1 MNRAS
6 NMTSVPFPQMERFR
20 EFQSAH
26 PSKRLGAAGAAWSY
40 ISCGEGA
47 QALFIFPGGL
57 RVADS
62 MYAHIEMFAGDY
74 HVLVPTYP
82 AVRRLDAVIHG
93 AVAILDAE
101 GVSQAN
107 LLGQSYG
114 GLVCQAFLQ
123 RFPGRARRV
132 VLSGT
137 APLISVRWKVQLI
150 HLLLPL
156 ATALPERMLMR
167 IFRRLLTPMITT
179 QAEARTFWDSY
190 LADLMGNRLKKP
202 DILSHLHTTRDAY
215 MLYAGSEG
223 ESGQWQ
229 GDVMVIW
236 GEDDHLNTERGRH
249 GMVSRYPQ
257 AKIRVLAGCGH
268 TAALSK
274 PDEYAEV
281 VRRFLE

>member
-1 MNRAS
+1 
-6 NMTSVPFPQMERFR
+6 MERFR

-26 PSKRLGAAGAAWSY
+26 PCKQLDAAGAAWRY

-47 QALFIFPGGL
+47 EALLIFPGGL

-62 MYAHIEMFAGDY
+62 MCAHIEMFEGYY

-82 AVRRLDAVIHG
+82 PVRLLDAVIHG

-101 GVSQAN
+101 GVSRAN

-123 RFPGRARRV
+123 RFPERARKV

-137 APLISVRWKVQLI
+137 APLMSVRWKVQLTN
-150 HLLLPL
+150 LLLPL
-156 ATALPERMLMR
+156 AMVLPERTLMR
-167 IFRRLLTPMITT
+167 IFRSLLTPLITT
-179 QAEARTFWDSY
+179 RAEARVFWDSY
-190 LADLMGNRLKKP
+190 LADLMGRRLKKP
-202 DILSHLHTTRDAY
+202 DILSHLYTTRDAY
-215 MLYAGSEG
+215 MLYAGREG
-223 ESGQWQ
+223 ESSQWQ
-229 GDVMVIW
+229 GDVLVIW
-236 GEDDHLNTERGRH
+236 GEEDHLNTDRGRR
-249 GMVSRYPQ
+249 GLLSRYPRTQ
-257 AKIRVLAGCGH
+257 IRVLAGCGH

-274 PDEYAEV
+274 PDDYAEV